1 MMAAFLTS
9 GVQSDR
15 PATLDFNAWSAS
27 SLATLKLLE
36 SAATGLPVWFDPPL
50 PTSH

>member
-1 MMAAFLTS
+1 
-9 GVQSDR
+9 
-15 PATLDFNAWSAS
+15 LDFNAWSAS